1 MLKGIDIS
9 NWQKD
14 IINFGDDVDFVIVKA
29 TEGKSYVDPSCDKL
43 YQLAKKC
50 GKLLGVYHFARPDN
64 NDAVTE
70 AEFFVK
76 NIKGY
81 INEAVLVLDYERNM
95 NNVAWA
101 KTFLDKVKE
110 LTGIKPLLYIS
121 RSPVNQ
127 YDYSSIAN
135 ADYGLWVADY
145 GINDGQEHTF
155 PAIKHWKNFAIWQYT
170 SKGKINGYNGNI
182 DRNNFY
188 GDKEAWLK
196 YANATSTPKAEEP
209 KPVVKNI
216 DELARE
222 VIAGQWSNGDDR
234 RKKITEAGYDYNAV
248 QKRVNEILGTK
259 TTVQH
264 TYYIVKKGDTLSGIA
279 KKYGTTYQEL
289 ARKNNIK
296 NPNLIRVG
304 QKLLIK

>member
-1 MLKGIDIS
+1 MLRGIDIS

-14 IINFGDDVDFVIVKA
+14 ITNFGEDVDFVIVKA
-29 TEGKSYVDPSCDKL
+29 TEGKSYVDPACDKL
-43 YQLAKKC
+43 YQLAKRC

-64 NDAVTE
+64 GNDPVTE

-81 INEAVLVLDYERNM
+81 LNEAVLVLDYERNM
-95 NNVAWA
+95 YNVAWA

-127 YDYSSIAN
+127 YDYSSVAN
-135 ADYGLWVADY
+135 GDYGLWVADY
-145 GINDGQEHTF
+145 GINNGQENTF
-155 PAIKHWKNFAIWQYT
+155 PSIKYWKNVAIWQYT
-170 SKGKINGYNGNI
+170 SKGRINGYGGNI

-196 YANATSTPKAEEP
+196 YANATSTAKAENP
-209 KPVVKNI
+209 KPVVKSI
-216 DELARE
+216 EELARE
-222 VIAGQWSNGDDR
+222 VIAGVYGNGEDR
-234 RKKITEAGYDYNAV
+234 KLALGSQYEAV
-248 QKRVNEILGTK
+248 QKRVNEILGA
-259 TTVQH
+259 TVQH
-264 TYYIVKKGDTLSGIA
+264 TYYTVKRGDTLSGIA
-279 KKYGTTYQEL
+279 KKYGTTYQEI
-289 ARKNNIK
+289 ARKNGIK
-296 NPNLIRVG
+296 NPNLIYAG